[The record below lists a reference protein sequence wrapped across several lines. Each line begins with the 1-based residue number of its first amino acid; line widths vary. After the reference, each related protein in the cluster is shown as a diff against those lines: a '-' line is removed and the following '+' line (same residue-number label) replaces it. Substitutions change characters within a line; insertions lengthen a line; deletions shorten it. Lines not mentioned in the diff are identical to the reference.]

1 MSIAGSGGAHH
12 DNQRCPYLTKDEP
25 SSAKAGEGFILANPT
40 IAARCRLNGLP
51 HTGDGGLRGV
61 ALRLGGAHRFADQRT
76 CLYVNVTL
84 PIGSGGV
91 RSLGGRRRA
100 ARDSG

>member
-25 SSAKAGEGFILANPT
+25 SSAKAGEVSILANPT

-51 HTGDGGLRGV
+51 HTGDGGSSQASSRHWQP
-61 ALRLGGAHRFADQRT
+61 RLGRHFARPSRHR
-76 CLYVNVTL
+76 
-84 PIGSGGV
+84 
-91 RSLGGRRRA
+91 
-100 ARDSG
+100 RDSQAGHCLDEHRRP